1 VAAGPRPAV
10 LVTALL
16 HALRER
22 PGAVLVLEDVH
33 WADEGTLDV
42 LRLLG
47 RRMQDVPALAIV
59 TFRDDEPGP
68 LRVVLGELATA
79 MGVERIELPPLSAEA
94 VRTLA
99 EPHGIDADALHRST
113 GGNPFYVTEVLSAP
127 AAAIP
132 ATVRDAVLARA
143 ARLSPPA
150 RELLERL
157 AVIPG
162 AADPELID
170 TADEPLDECLLSGM
184 TRLDGRAVAF
194 RHELARLAL
203 QREVP
208 PRRRA
213 ALHREVL
220 QRLDARR
227 PDPARLAART
237 SAT

>member
-1 VAAGPRPAV
+1 MR
-10 LVTALL
+10 AL
-16 HALRER
+16 
-22 PGAVLVLEDVH
+22 PGTVLVLEDVH

-47 RRMQDVPALAIV
+47 RRMPDVPSLAIV
-59 TFRDDEPGP
+59 TFRDDEPAP

-79 MGVERIELPPLSAEA
+79 RGVERIKLPPLSPEA

-157 AVIPG
+157 AMIPG
-162 AADPELID
+162 AADP
-170 TADEPLDECLLSGM
+170 S
-184 TRLDGRAVAF
+184 
-194 RHELARLAL
+194 
-203 QREVP
+203 
-208 PRRRA
+208 
-213 ALHREVL
+213 
-220 QRLDARR
+220 
-227 PDPARLAART
+227 
-237 SAT
+237 